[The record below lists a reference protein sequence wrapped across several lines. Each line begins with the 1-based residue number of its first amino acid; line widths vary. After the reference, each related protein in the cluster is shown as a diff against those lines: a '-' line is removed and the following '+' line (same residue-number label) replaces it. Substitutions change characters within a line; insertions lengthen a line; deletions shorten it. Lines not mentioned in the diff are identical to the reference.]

1 MVRGSILDM
10 FPDMVDTYGGSQGI
24 VMSLGVSCWGT
35 KNESASPEGG
45 TCADAI
51 PYGVPTDSKR
61 V

>member
-1 MVRGSILDM
+1 M
-10 FPDMVDTYGGSQGI
+10 FPDMVDTYGGSHGI